1 MNIHKAV
8 FFDFTD
14 EYYNYSKS
22 QQEGPYFNLRENVT
36 SLSSGTS
43 FIFKKDFK
51 LNNMRDT
58 IVSSIQDNVSLEN
71 NDDIYLTPLCKIP
84 RYRIDNYISEAKLK
98 IKKSYSFNTINKL
111 FLDRK
116 ETETLLNRSVGSREI
131 YYIPKDIFLELKNKL
146 EAELRYQDS
155 NYKYQIFDESKIKQ
169 DYIGL
174 IIYMHSSGKG
184 TKAITNFLSSKN
196 ITPVSIMSTT
206 GSDMKEIQFLIEL
219 YGYLLKG
226 NNKFIVANDSSI
238 IKQTNSE
245 LAIEEDTYN
254 SLRDML
260 SSTNQSNINVAK
272 EIIAN
277 CDYEKSHIWLMFLL
291 HEFTSKLFGGTK
303 SGNYNMFLSKYRP
316 YKSMFKS
323 QNWYNFSF
331 DLLAKFPEHKEEI
344 KRYMIKR
351 FNTQAGREIVV
362 DIILKD

>member
-14 EYYNYSKS
+14 EHYNYGTKKH
-22 QQEGPYFNLRENVT
+22 EGPYFNINGNLT
-36 SLSSGTS
+36 SLTSGTS
-43 FIFKKDFK
+43 FILKKDFN
-51 LNNMRDT
+51 LNTMKDT
-58 IVSSIQDNVSLEN
+58 IVNSIQDNISLEN

-98 IKKSYSFNTINKL
+98 IKKSYSFKTINKL
-111 FLDRK
+111 FLDKK
-116 ETETLLNRSVGSREI
+116 ETKTLLSRSFGNTEV
-131 YYIPKDIFLELKNKL
+131 YYISKDVFLEIVNKIG
-146 EAELRYQDS
+146 AELRYQDS
-155 NYKYQIFDESKIKQ
+155 NYKYQKFDPSKIKQ
-169 DYIGL
+169 DFVVLRAYSYRYKFIQYL
-174 IIYMHSSGKG
+174 ED
-184 TKAITNFLSSKN
+184 KN
-196 ITPVSIMSTT
+196 ISPVKIIRTT
-206 GSDMKEIQFLIEL
+206 GTDMKEIQFLIEL

-226 NNKFIVANDSSI
+226 NNKFIIANDNSI

-277 CDYEKSHIWLMFLL
+277 CDYDKSNIWLMFLL
-291 HEFTSKLFGGTK
+291 HEFTAKLFGGTK

-351 FNTQAGREIVV
+351 FNTQAGREVVV